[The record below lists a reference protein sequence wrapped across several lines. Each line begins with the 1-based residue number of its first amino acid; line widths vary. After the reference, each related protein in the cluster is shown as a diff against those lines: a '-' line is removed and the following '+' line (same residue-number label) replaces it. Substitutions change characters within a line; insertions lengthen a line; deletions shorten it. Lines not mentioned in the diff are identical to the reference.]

1 MAGEMTK
8 RLERCASRLGITV
21 EDFMV
26 FSALRCAEDLEALE
40 RVTSDHD
47 ILNQL
52 RDVLDLR
59 KLGVM
64 TPEDFAREV
73 EELLSMPADD
83 EWTSCACGKCGKIIT
98 GGKGVNIAGD
108 R

>member
-1 MAGEMTK
+1 MAGELTK
-8 RLERCASRLGITV
+8 RLERVAARLGITV

-40 RVTSDHD
+40 KITDDHD

-52 RDVLDLR
+52 RDLIELR

-64 TPEDFAREV
+64 PQADFEREI
-73 EELLSMPADD
+73 EELAELGARDD
-83 EWTSCACGKCGKIIT
+83 QWQTRACTCAGCERK
-98 GGKGVNIAGD
+98 GKGIA
-108 R
+108 